1 MKSNRAKLLVLLFLI
16 TAVAF
21 VSAQGGPAMGMQGVM
36 GPSAVREWF
45 KSLNLTNDDL
55 DKLEKTL
62 AARELELVKAQNEIK
77 ILQTKVANM
86 LLEPNPDMAQ
96 IEDAV
101 TKSLEWEKTVRMIQ
115 IERQVEIRKIL
126 GEQRWQSVLLLVRE
140 ARMSEKA
147 GKFANSFSAKGL
159 SPDEADRYSR
169 LLKVLRRIM

>member
-1 MKSNRAKLLVLLFLI
+1 MKSNRAKLLVMFFL
-16 TAVAF
+16 VAAIAL
-21 VSAQGGPAMGMQGVM
+21 VSAQGGGMGMQGVM

-45 KSLNLTNDDL
+45 KSLNLTSDDL
-55 DKLEKTL
+55 DKLEKAL
-62 AARELELVKAQNEIK
+62 EARELELMKAQNEIR

-101 TKSLEWEKTVRMIQ
+101 AKSLEWEKTVRMIQ
-115 IERQVEIRKIL
+115 IERQVAIRRIL

-159 SPDEADRYSR
+159 SPDEADRYTR

>member
-1 MKSNRAKLLVLLFLI
+1 MKSNRAKLLLMLFLI
-16 TAVAF
+16 AAVAL
-21 VSAQGGPAMGMQGVM
+21 VSAQGGPGMGMQGVM

-86 LLEPNPDMAQ
+86 LLEPNPDM
-96 IEDAV
+96 
-101 TKSLEWEKTVRMIQ
+101 EWEKTVRMIQ

-159 SPDEADRYSR
+159 SPDEADRYTR